1 MNEKKSETLWTAANF
16 FSLLRILLIPL
27 FLYLLIHQEALWA
40 LVVFIAASSTDLLD
54 GMAARFWNQR
64 TRIGGL
70 LDPAADK
77 LLMASSIIVLS
88 IKSVS
93 SPNTIPLW
101 LTVIIISRDL
111 AITISAFVLYKRIGQ
126 KTFPPSLWGKAS
138 TVCQMGIVFLVL
150 LFNVLQTVPSFM
162 VWLYGLTL
170 VFTFVSGVQYGRW
183 GYRLLSQP
191 HNKAH
196 NF

>member
-1 MNEKKSETLWTAANF
+1 MNIEKRETFWTVANF

-27 FLYLLIHQEALWA
+27 FLYMLIRHELLWA
-40 LVVFIAASSTDLLD
+40 LVVFFVASSTDLLD
-54 GMAARFWNQR
+54 GMAARIWNQ
-64 TRIGGL
+64 TTKIGGL

-77 LLMASSIIVLS
+77 LLMAASIIALS

-93 SPNTIPLW
+93 RPNTIPLW

-111 AITISAFVLYKRIGQ
+111 AITTSAFVLYKRIGQ
-126 KTFPPSLWGKAS
+126 KKFPPSVWGKAS

-150 LFNVLQTVPSFM
+150 LFNVFQTAPFFM
-162 VWLYGLTL
+162 TWLYGLTFF
-170 VFTFVSGVQYGRW
+170 FTFVSGVQYGRW
-183 GYRLLSQP
+183 GYRLLS
-191 HNKAH
+191 HSKAH

>member
-1 MNEKKSETLWTAANF
+1 MNEKKRETFWTAANL
-16 FSLLRILLIPL
+16 FSLLRILLIPF
-27 FLYLLIHQEALWA
+27 FLYLLIHQEVLWA
-40 LVVFIAASSTDLLD
+40 LVVFFAASSTDLLD

-64 TRIGGL
+64 TKIGGL

-77 LLMASSIIVLS
+77 LLMAASIIVLS

-101 LTVIIISRDL
+101 LTVIIICRDL
-111 AITISAFVLYKRIGQ
+111 AITISALVLYKRIGQ
-126 KTFPPSLWGKAS
+126 KTFPPSIWGKLS
-138 TVCQMGIVFLVL
+138 TVCQMGVVFSVL

-162 VWLYGLTL
+162 TWFYVLTL

-191 HNKAH
+191 HSKAK